1 MFDKM
6 NLDMMDKIV
15 NKLCFDDSVKLI
27 LCGKIVKT
35 SVKLFD
41 KKKKETLEN
50 VNNLNLLGRLAQIR
64 LNIEYEKS
72 IEKIYSA
79 NVSIFENSKSRYYD
93 VEYHKLIVIRDIF
106 ENLDVFKMKYL
117 NNKELESKL
126 DYVGEIL
133 KLFKNKLKD
142 MKEKEDK
149 CNILR
154 EISYDLT

>member
-1 MFDKM
+1 M
-6 NLDMMDKIV
+6 
-15 NKLCFDDSVKLI
+15 
-27 LCGKIVKT
+27 
-35 SVKLFD
+35 
-41 KKKKETLEN
+41 
-50 VNNLNLLGRLAQIR
+50 
-64 LNIEYEKS
+64 NIEYEKS
-72 IEKIYSA
+72 IERIYSA

-106 ENLDVFKMKYL
+106 ENLDIFKMKYL
-117 NNKELESKL
+117 DNKELESKL

-142 MKEKEDK
+142 IKEKEDK

>member
-1 MFDKM
+1 M
-6 NLDMMDKIV
+6 
-15 NKLCFDDSVKLI
+15 
-27 LCGKIVKT
+27 
-35 SVKLFD
+35 
-41 KKKKETLEN
+41 
-50 VNNLNLLGRLAQIR
+50 LNLGLYDPNNGRTIPLIHR
-64 LNIEYEKS
+64 HIIGNRCS
-72 IEKIYSA
+72 ITTRVFNPECDRISIIFR
-79 NVSIFENSKSRYYD
+79 VSIFENSKSRYYD

-117 NNKELESKL
+117 NNKELENKL

>member
-35 SVKLFD
+35 SVKIFD
-41 KKKKETLEN
+41 KKKKEILEN

-93 VEYHKLIVIRDIF
+93 VEYHKLIVI
-106 ENLDVFKMKYL
+106 
-117 NNKELESKL
+117 
-126 DYVGEIL
+126 
-133 KLFKNKLKD
+133 
-142 MKEKEDK
+142 
-149 CNILR
+149 
-154 EISYDLT
+154 